1 MSGHDPEE
9 NQSLNDS
16 ITKKSR
22 ALFDQASEHPGPA
35 TGNRLRLMRR
45 DALAGGTRRAMPY
58 RWLPLGAVAATILGI
73 GMSWWL
79 PQRNAIVAP
88 SEISSN
94 ATDQDL
100 LPEDDAEIYDWLG
113 EAPVAVNDGKTGSQ

>member
-16 ITKKSR
+16 MTKKSR
-22 ALFDQASEHPGPA
+22 TLFDQASGHLDPA

-45 DALAGGTRRAMPY
+45 DALAGARRRTPY

-73 GMSWWL
+73 GMTWWL
-79 PQRNAIVAP
+79 PQRSATVAP
-88 SEISSN
+88 SEASIN
-94 ATDQDL
+94 ASDQDL

-113 EAPVAVNDGKTGSQ
+113 EAPVAVNDGKAGSQ